1 MAIQFSIAKRGLLPH
16 EKEQQ
21 NVDEATSLKNLRPQL
36 ECPTTVDAVDFQ
48 SSSLRLPSV
57 MPKGELQAALST
69 MQRVLLHELEQGNAV
84 TLPGIGTFRLTL
96 KGDIEVKDG
105 NYHGKDVHVDGIN
118 FRPDNEFLK
127 TIRGFKVEQVP
138 FGQAFQTGE
147 TEVEACLAELFAR
160 QNTITNKDV
169 ATAFG
174 QTLTRNR
181 IVVLLGRLVKEG
193 RLIREGKG
201 AQTRYRAA
209 QGSF

>member
-16 EKEQQ
+16 EKELQ
-21 NVDEATSLKNLRPQL
+21 NINEATSLKNLRPQL
-36 ECPTTVDAVDFQ
+36 ESPTTVDAVDFQ

-57 MPKGELQAALST
+57 LPKGELLAALST
-69 MQRVLLHELEQGNAV
+69 MQRVILHEFEQGNAV

-96 KGDIEVKDG
+96 KGSIEVKDG
-105 NYHGKDVHVDGIN
+105 NYHGKDVRVDGIN
-118 FRPDNEFLK
+118 FRPDNELLK
-127 TIRGFKVEQVP
+127 AIRNFEVEQVP
-138 FGQAFQTGE
+138 FGQAFQTEE
-147 TEVEACLAELFAR
+147 TDVEARLAELFSR

-181 IVVLLGRLVKEG
+181 IIVLLKRLVKEG

-201 AQTRYRAA
+201 SQTRYRAA
-209 QGSF
+209 QGAF